1 MSKVIYD
8 IYKVKNQRSSVYGR
22 YFGRV
27 VNTETINTEG
37 LAQHIAEHGSPYTED
52 IVEGVLK
59 KAEKCILELL
69 LDSKKVK
76 LDGLGTLYL
85 TAQNTKGGAESVDKY
100 SVGQNIKGQR
110 IRFFPELCDGKN
122 VASKSLYQKA
132 HFKWAED
139 LKNESAEGRPAD
151 GDGD

>member
-76 LDGLGTLYL
+76 LD
-85 TAQNTKGGAESVDKY
+85 
-100 SVGQNIKGQR
+100 
-110 IRFFPELCDGKN
+110 
-122 VASKSLYQKA
+122 
-132 HFKWAED
+132 
-139 LKNESAEGRPAD
+139 
-151 GDGD
+151 